1 MTDEELAGIE
11 KRWAAATKGPW
22 FWQVN
27 QNAKCVTLW
36 GSASMVVMDFVRWGF
51 NKATPRFRD
60 YRDIMEKAEEFAYRI
75 EGREHHSDW
84 CKQITHP
91 DAVAIQSAPNDVS
104 SLIAEVR
111 RLKKIIGYIESE
123 HARATGLHVDGTAN
137 YSLRGIVG
145 EGTSIE
151 DAVSRKC
158 RI

>member
-1 MTDEELAGIE
+1 MTDEELAEIE
-11 KRWAAATKGPW
+11 ARWAAATKGPW

-111 RLKKIIGYIESE
+111 RLKGENENLQGELIDEKAYAKE
-123 HARATGLHVDGTAN
+123 
-137 YSLRGIVG
+137 LRENFG
-145 EGTSIE
+145 EAGMY
-151 DAVSRKC
+151 
-158 RI
+158 